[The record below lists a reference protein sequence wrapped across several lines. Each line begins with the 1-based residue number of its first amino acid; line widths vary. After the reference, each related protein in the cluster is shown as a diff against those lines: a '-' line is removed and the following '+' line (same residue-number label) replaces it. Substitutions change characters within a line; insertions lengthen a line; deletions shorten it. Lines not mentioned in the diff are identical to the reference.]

1 VTVNVP
7 LVRVKPVQAN
17 INPYTETRTR
27 TRVNVNAALLC
38 AQHLA
43 MPIGPKTG
51 HIHFLWSDNRQ
62 SASQHYKQSMQ
73 QCYYSNVNCLIRQ
86 T

>member
-1 VTVNVP
+1 MTVNVP

-38 AQHLA
+38 ARHLA

-51 HIHFLWSDNRQ
+51 HIYFLRSDNRQ
-62 SASQHYKQSMQ
+62 NAS
-73 QCYYSNVNCLIRQ
+73 
-86 T
+86 